1 MTKDELI
8 YKLKY
13 IPGDIHILIH
23 FNNNISNGF
32 YEIDNKITFFA
43 DLTPN
48 RIPYILLTTYKE
60 IDVNI

>member
-8 YKLKY
+8 DKLKY

-32 YEIDNKITFFA
+32 YEIVNKITFFCRF
-43 DLTPN
+43 DP
-48 RIPYILLTTYKE
+48 
-60 IDVNI
+60 

>member
-8 YKLKY
+8 DKLKY

-23 FNNNISNGF
+23 CNNNISNGF
-32 YEIDNKITFFA
+32 YEIVNKITFFA

-48 RIPYILLTTYKE
+48 RTPYILLTTNKE
-60 IDVNI
+60 IDVTI